1 MTGYDREPS
10 REPSHEPSRFHLAL
24 EQYERALQRLH
35 EVLALSETD
44 VVRDA
49 LIQRFE
55 FTFEMAW
62 KAMYRWLR
70 ERAIAVDD
78 SAYTV
83 LPVALRHRL
92 ISDEAGW
99 AQMRQQRNL
108 TSRTY
113 REALAIEVAA
123 YVRASGVRLLDDAL
137 ATLESRAGE

>member
-1 MTGYDREPS
+1 MTGHDRAPS
-10 REPSHEPSRFHLAL
+10 REPSRFHLAL

-92 ISDEAGW
+92 IGDEAGW

-108 TSRTY
+108 TSHTY

-123 YVRASGVRLLDDAL
+123 YVRGSGVRLLDDAL
-137 ATLESRAGE
+137 ATLKSRAGE